1 LSDFNQLPGFPLF
14 KLIFFITINRWK
26 VVNFERIFKKPMPKH
41 SLDPNKWVDKY
52 ADYLF
57 NYAIVRVNDREI
69 ANDLVSETF
78 LAGLN
83 SKDNFL
89 GKASERTWLISILKR
104 KVIDYY
110 RRINSQKGKAEVRIN
125 YSDDENNGE
134 WLEEQVADDFD
145 RSAEDEMENEE
156 LRLAILEC
164 LDEIN
169 PKQAAI
175 FKMKT
180 IDGADTEAVCNEF
193 KITPSNLWVII
204 HRARTALAA
213 CLEKKWL

>member
-1 LSDFNQLPGFPLF
+1 
-14 KLIFFITINRWK
+14 
-26 VVNFERIFKKPMPKH
+26 MPAHK
-41 SLDPNKWVDKY
+41 LDPNKWVERY

-57 NYAIVRVNDREI
+57 NYAIVRVNDREV

-89 GKASERTWLISILKR
+89 GKATERTWLISILKR
-104 KVIDYY
+104 KIIDYY
-110 RRINSQKGKAEVRIN
+110 RKINSQKGQAEVRVQ
-125 YSDDENNGE
+125 YSEDENNGD
-134 WLEEQVADDFD
+134 WLEEQIADDFD
-145 RSAEDEMENEE
+145 KSAEDEMENEE

-169 PKQAAI
+169 DKHAAI

-193 KITPSNLWVII
+193 NITPSNLWVII

-213 CLEKKWL
+213 CLEKKWF

>member
-1 LSDFNQLPGFPLF
+1 
-14 KLIFFITINRWK
+14 
-26 VVNFERIFKKPMPKH
+26 MPKH
-41 SLDPNKWVDKY
+41 TLDPNKWVDKY

-125 YSDDENNGE
+125 YSDDENNGD

>member
-1 LSDFNQLPGFPLF
+1 
-14 KLIFFITINRWK
+14 
-26 VVNFERIFKKPMPKH
+26 MPAHK
-41 SLDPNKWVDKY
+41 LDPNKWVDKY

-57 NYAIVRVNDREI
+57 NYAIVRVNDREV

-89 GKASERTWLISILKR
+89 GKATERTWLISILKR
-104 KVIDYY
+104 KIIDYY
-110 RRINSQKGKAEVRIN
+110 RKINSQKGQAEVRIQ
-125 YSDDENNGE
+125 YSEDENNGD

-164 LDEIN
+164 LEEIN
-169 PKQAAI
+169 EKQAAI

-180 IDGADTEAVCNEF
+180 IDGADTETVCNEF
-193 KITPSNLWVII
+193 NITPSNLWVII

>member
-1 LSDFNQLPGFPLF
+1 
-14 KLIFFITINRWK
+14 
-26 VVNFERIFKKPMPKH
+26 MPAHK
-41 SLDPNKWVDKY
+41 LDPNKWVDKY

-57 NYAIVRVNDREI
+57 NYAIVRVNDREV

-89 GKASERTWLISILKR
+89 GKATERTWLISILKR
-104 KVIDYY
+104 KIIDYY
-110 RRINSQKGKAEVRIN
+110 RKINSQKGQAEVRVQ
-125 YSDDENNGE
+125 YSEDDNNGE

-164 LDEIN
+164 LEEIN
-169 PKQAAI
+169 EKHAAI

-193 KITPSNLWVII
+193 NITPSNLWVII

-213 CLEKKWL
+213 CLEKKWF

>member
-1 LSDFNQLPGFPLF
+1 
-14 KLIFFITINRWK
+14 
-26 VVNFERIFKKPMPKH
+26 MPKH
-41 SLDPNKWVDKY
+41 TLDPTKWVDKY

-57 NYAIVRVNDREI
+57 NYAIVRVNDREV

-110 RRINSQKGKAEVRIN
+110 RRINSQKGQAEVRIN
-125 YSDDENNGE
+125 YSDDENNGD

-164 LDEIN
+164 LEEIN
-169 PKQAAI
+169 QKHAAI

>member
-1 LSDFNQLPGFPLF
+1 MSTHQ
-14 KLIFFITINRWK
+14 
-26 VVNFERIFKKPMPKH
+26 
-41 SLDPNKWVDKY
+41 LDPTKWVDKY

-57 NYAIVRVNDREI
+57 NYAIVRVNDREV

-89 GKASERTWLISILKR
+89 GKAAERTWLISILKR
-104 KVIDYY
+104 KIIDHY
-110 RRINSQKGKAEVRIN
+110 RRSNSQKGQAEVRMN
-125 YSDDENNGE
+125 YSDDENSGD

-156 LRLAILEC
+156 LRMAILEC
-164 LDEIN
+164 LGEIN
-169 PKQAAI
+169 EKHAAI

-193 KITPSNLWVII
+193 NITPSNLWVII
-204 HRARTALAA
+204 HRARTAMAA
-213 CLEKKWL
+213 CLEKNWF